1 MNTYRFPTK
10 IYTDVC
16 IIIKTL
22 PDGIQ
27 WDMNENNEAVGI
39 YATNNDMDEGYFKS
53 LCIQINLQISNY
65 LMQENLRI
73 LKNILSLLNKMK

>member
-73 LKNILSLLNKMK
+73 SKNILSLLNKMK

>member
-53 LCIQINLQISNY
+53 LCIQINHQISNY